1 MAGNASIRILC
12 VDDHP
17 VFRGGIA
24 TLVGSQTDMALVAEA
39 GRGGEAV
46 RAYRDHRPDVTL
58 MDLRLPDM
66 SGIDAMIAILAEF
79 PGARIVMLT
88 TFEGDVEIRRALE
101 VGARGYL
108 LKSMLPGEL
117 LDGIRQVH
125 AGGKRIPAE
134 IGAQVAEHLGE
145 ERLTVLVAKREGRQT
160 PQARRRG
167 RLLRPPVPRGI
178 GAREAGLPG
187 GPRRHGLR
195 LQRQGHVLEDRRKQ
209 RLVNGVLVGIDHPA
223 MMPPAA
229 PWVEPAGRQLAHAV
243 SGAPAARA

>member
-24 TLVGSQTDMALVAEA
+24 TLIGSQTDMVLVAEA
-39 GRGGEAV
+39 GRGREAV
-46 RAYRDHRPDVTL
+46 QAYRNRRPDVTL

-66 SGIDAMIAILAEF
+66 SSIDAMIAILAEF
-79 PGARIVMLT
+79 PAARIVVLT

-108 LKSMLPGEL
+108 LKSMPPAEL

-134 IGAQVAEHLGE
+134 IGAQLAEHLGE
-145 ERLTVLVAKREGRQT
+145 ERLTAREIQVLNELAGGNRNQDIAKRLGISEETVKAHVKHILEKLGATDRT
-160 PQARRRG
+160 QAVTIAIRRG
-167 RLLRPPVPRGI
+167 IIWL
-178 GAREAGLPG
+178 
-187 GPRRHGLR
+187 
-195 LQRQGHVLEDRRKQ
+195 
-209 RLVNGVLVGIDHPA
+209 
-223 MMPPAA
+223 
-229 PWVEPAGRQLAHAV
+229 
-243 SGAPAARA
+243 

>member
-24 TLVGSQTDMALVAEA
+24 TLIGSQTDMVLVAEA
-39 GRGGEAV
+39 GRGREAV
-46 RAYRDHRPDVTL
+46 QAYRNRRPDVTL

-79 PGARIVMLT
+79 PAARIVVLT

-108 LKSMLPGEL
+108 LKSMPPAEL

-134 IGAQVAEHLGE
+134 IGAQLAEHLGE
-145 ERLTVLVAKREGRQT
+145 ERLTAREIQVLNELAGGNRNQDIAKRLGISEETVKAHVKHILEKLGATDRT
-160 PQARRRG
+160 QAVTIAIRRG
-167 RLLRPPVPRGI
+167 IIWL
-178 GAREAGLPG
+178 
-187 GPRRHGLR
+187 
-195 LQRQGHVLEDRRKQ
+195 
-209 RLVNGVLVGIDHPA
+209 
-223 MMPPAA
+223 
-229 PWVEPAGRQLAHAV
+229 
-243 SGAPAARA
+243 